1 MLRAVDRSQLSS
13 PLLLGLLVL
22 AAVWIAYAISG
33 LRAPWT
39 PIVVSDS
46 NSGGALRKALFGAA
60 GVIAVACLLE
70 RGIVGRVLAAQR
82 RLVGL
87 GLLVLG
93 STLYS
98 TNPGLTLKRGFV
110 LVFAIL
116 AVTTLV
122 HTARDPV
129 RRMQLALVG
138 GTAGAAWISLAA
150 KVALPAACSS
160 IAERPGLAGVT
171 SHPNTCG
178 VVMATGLIVSW
189 GVATRSAR
197 ERLLLRGAQLG
208 LALALVLAGSVTSLA
223 YAALGTLVCALLS
236 WPSYRR
242 GILLLVSGLGCLS
255 VVTLFLVLGV
265 DGALGLVGRD
275 ASLSGRDSLWGALLS
290 AGLERPLFGSGF
302 GAFWR
307 EGRGRELVATWNPR
321 QAHNAY
327 LDLFV
332 DLGAIGAL
340 CVLGLVARILL
351 EGWQRWG
358 RGAERRWAASVVA
371 TSLALF
377 LVYGF
382 GESFLLKP
390 DKLVFFALLWF
401 LALLE
406 RRPLTQSLS
415 PSTSRGSA

>member
-1 MLRAVDRSQLSS
+1 MTRTAHPTTPS
-13 PLLLGLLVL
+13 PLLLALLAL
-22 AAVWIAYAISG
+22 AAIWIAYSISG
-33 LRAPWT
+33 LRAPWS
-39 PIVVSDS
+39 PIVVSDG
-46 NSGGALRKALFGAA
+46 NSGGAIRKLLFGAA
-60 GVIAVACLLE
+60 GVTAVACLLE
-70 RGIVGRVLAAQR
+70 RRLLGRVLASQR

-98 TNPGLTLKRGFV
+98 ASPGLSLKRGMV
-110 LVFAIL
+110 LLFAIL
-116 AVTTLV
+116 AVSALV
-122 HTARDPV
+122 HTAREPV

-138 GTAGAAWISLAA
+138 GTACAAWISLAS

-178 VVMATGLIVSW
+178 VVMATGLIVAW
-189 GVATRSAR
+189 GVSPRSAR
-197 ERLLLRGAQLG
+197 ERWALRSAQLG
-208 LALALVLAGSVTSLA
+208 LGVALVLAGSVTSLA
-223 YAALGTLVCALLS
+223 YAALGTLAFALLC
-236 WPSYRR
+236 WPRYRR
-242 GILLLVSGLGCLS
+242 GVLLLISALGVAALLG
-255 VVTLFLVLGV
+255 VLLVLGA

-275 ASLSGRDSLWGALLS
+275 ASLSGRDSLWSALLS

-340 CVLGLVARILL
+340 CVLGCVARVLL
-351 EGWQRWG
+351 EGWQRW
-358 RGAERRWAASVVA
+358 RRAEDRRWASSLIA

-406 RRPLTQSLS
+406 RRPLTPL
-415 PSTSRGSA
+415 PSRVPA

>member
-1 MLRAVDRSQLSS
+1 MLRSAPHPSRSSL
-13 PLLLGLLVL
+13 LLVALLGL
-22 AAVWIAYAISG
+22 ATVWIAYSISG
-33 LRAPWT
+33 LRAPWA
-39 PIVVSDS
+39 PIVVSDG
-46 NSGGALRKALFGAA
+46 NSGGALRKLLFGAA
-60 GVIAVACLLE
+60 GVVAVACLLE
-70 RGIVGRVLAAQR
+70 RRLLGPVLAAQR
-82 RLVGL
+82 RLL
-87 GLLVLG
+87 GLAFLVLG
-93 STLYS
+93 SCLYS
-98 TNPGLTLKRGFV
+98 VSPGLTLKRGFV
-110 LVFAIL
+110 LVFAVL
-116 AVTTLV
+116 ALCTLV

-129 RRMQLALVG
+129 RRMQSAIVG
-138 GTAGAAWISLAA
+138 GTACAAWISLAA
-150 KVALPAACSS
+150 KLALPAACSS

-178 VVMATGLIVSW
+178 VVMATGLVLSW
-189 GVATRSAR
+189 GVSAR
-197 ERLLLRGAQLG
+197 SVRERRALRFAQLG
-208 LALALVLAGSVTSLA
+208 LVIALVLAGSVTSLA
-223 YAALGTLVCALLS
+223 FAALGTLGFALLC

-242 GILLLVSGLGCLS
+242 GILLLVSALGCATVLAIFLGLG
-255 VVTLFLVLGV
+255 T
-265 DGALGLVGRD
+265 DGALALVGRD
-275 ASLSGRDSLWGALLS
+275 ASLSGRDTLWSALVS

-340 CVLGLVARILL
+340 CVLGCVARILL

-358 RGAERRWAASVVA
+358 RGLDRRWASSVVA

-406 RRPLTQSLS
+406 RRPLTPTSS
-415 PSTSRGSA
+415 RVPS